1 MATIDDRRE
10 LEALAETLWAERHV
24 VEYLLFKLVTAKL
37 VLGADER
44 RFVKPALDEVSRV
57 TGALR
62 QAEQRRTAAL
72 AGIAARWNVPPAD
85 LTLVELAARAGEP
98 MQSVFLDHRDGF
110 RALAEQI
117 EETTAANR
125 QLAAGAL
132 ASVSETLDGLTGPAR
147 ATTYTASGRTET
159 GRTGP
164 SRLDWVL

>member
-62 QAEQRRTAAL
+62 QA
-72 AGIAARWNVPPAD
+72 D
-85 LTLVELAARAGEP
+85 LTLVELAARAGQP

-132 ASVSETLDGLTGPAR
+132 ASVSETLDGLTGPAM